1 MPRFLFS
8 GRSGRRTGH
17 TLRAMRTAAVAL
29 AALALVTT
37 ACSKDK
43 ATDTTAASVVETTAA
58 PVDTSAAPA
67 TDTKAAADTTAA
79 AETTVAPAADT
90 TTASFPL
97 PEDGTFQMGIEP
109 WLGYGGWLV
118 ADKQGLFA
126 NNGIDVKIATF
137 TTDDE
142 INAALVA
149 GKLDGANIATNTA
162 LRLKSEGTPITIVT
176 LLDQSNG
183 ADAII
188 AKKTVKSIADLKGKK
203 VAYEQGTTSDLLLNA
218 ALAAN
223 AMTLADITPVKLPA
237 ADVAAALQSG
247 QVDVGVTY
255 EPYITPFLAK
265 NTDFASLYPASNIP
279 GIVSDV
285 FVVRDEVLKSK
296 PGQIH
301 GLLVSLG
308 EAIDSYNSNPK
319 AAQDII
325 STGVGAKP
333 GELDLA
339 FKGVKLYT
347 TAEAKALLAG
357 DFAAK
362 TLPAV
367 LKAAT
372 DAGIITKPVDT
383 TKIIDTAPLQ
393 ALR

>member
-1 MPRFLFS
+1 M
-8 GRSGRRTGH
+8 
-17 TLRAMRTAAVAL
+17 A
-29 AALALVTT
+29 
-37 ACSKDK
+37 
-43 ATDTTAASVVETTAA
+43 
-58 PVDTSAAPA
+58 
-67 TDTKAAADTTAA
+67 
-79 AETTVAPAADT
+79 
-90 TTASFPL
+90 ASFPL

-118 ADKQGLFA
+118 ADKEGLFA

-149 GKLDGANIATNTA
+149 GKLDGANIATHTA

-188 AKKTVKSIADLKGKK
+188 AKKSIKSIADLKGKK

-357 DFAAK
+357 DFSAK

-383 TKIIDTAPLQ
+383 TTIIDTTPLD

>member
-1 MPRFLFS
+1 ML
-8 GRSGRRTGH
+8 RSPSVRRG
-17 TLRAMRTAAVAL
+17 AAVAF
-29 AALALVTT
+29 AALALIAS
-37 ACSKDK
+37 ACSKEN
-43 ATDTTAASVVETTAA
+43 AADTTAA
-58 PVDTSAAPA
+58 PVDTTAAPA
-67 TDTKAAADTTAA
+67 DTTAAPAAETTAASTETTAAAAQTTVAAAADTTAA
-79 AETTVAPAADT
+79 PAD
-90 TTASFPL
+90 FPL
-97 PEDGTFQMGIEP
+97 PESGTFQMGIEP

-118 ADKQGLFA
+118 ADKNGLFA
-126 NNGIDVKIATF
+126 NNGADVKISTF

-149 GKLDGANIATNTA
+149 GKLDGANVATHTA

-176 LLDQSNG
+176 LLDQSNE

-188 AKKTVKSIADLKGKK
+188 AKKTITSIADLKGKK

-223 AMTLADITPVKLPA
+223 GMTLADVTPVKLPA

-247 QVDVGVTY
+247 KVDVGVTY
-255 EPYITPFLAK
+255 EPYITPFLQK
-265 NTDFASLYPASNIP
+265 NSDFASLYPASNIP

-301 GLLVSLG
+301 ALLVSLG
-308 EAIDSYNSNPK
+308 EAIDSYTADPK

-325 STGVGAKP
+325 SIGVGAKP

-339 FKGVKLYT
+339 FKGVKFYT
-347 TAEAKALLAG
+347 TAEAKAQLAG
-357 DFAAK
+357 DFTAK

-372 DAGIITKPVDT
+372 DAGIITKSVDAAAMINT
-383 TKIIDTAPLQ
+383 TQLN
-393 ALR
+393 ALP

>member
-1 MPRFLFS
+1 MPRYPFS
-8 GRSGRRTGH
+8 GHSSRT
-17 TLRAMRTAAVAL
+17 LRTAAVAF
-29 AALALVTT
+29 AVLALVAT

-43 ATDTTAASVVETTAA
+43 ATDTAAAPVVETTAA
-58 PVDTSAAPA
+58 PADTSAAPA
-67 TDTKAAADTTAA
+67 TDTTAA
-79 AETTVAPAADT
+79 AETTPAAETTVAAGPADT
-90 TTASFPL
+90 AAAASFPL

-118 ADKQGLFA
+118 ADREGLFA

-149 GKLDGANIATNTA
+149 GKLDGANIATHTA

-188 AKKTVKSIADLKGKK
+188 AKKSIKSIADLKGKK

-357 DFAAK
+357 DFSTK

-383 TKIIDTAPLQ
+383 TTIIDTTPLD

>member
-8 GRSGRRTGH
+8 GRRGRRTGH
-17 TLRAMRTAAVAL
+17 TRRAMRTAAVAL

-43 ATDTTAASVVETTAA
+43 ATDTTAAASVVETTAA
-58 PVDTSAAPA
+58 PADTSAAPA
-67 TDTKAAADTTAA
+67 TDTTGVVDTTITVD
-79 AETTVAPAADT
+79 TTVAADT

-118 ADKQGLFA
+118 AEKQGLFA

-149 GKLDGANIATNTA
+149 GKLDGANIATHTA

-188 AKKTVKSIADLKGKK
+188 AKKTIKSIADLKGKK

-285 FVVRDEVLKSK
+285 FVVRDDVLKSK

-308 EAIDSYNSNPK
+308 EAIDSYNVNPK

-383 TKIIDTAPLQ
+383 TKIIDPTPLQ

>member
-1 MPRFLFS
+1 ML
-8 GRSGRRTGH
+8 RSPSARRG
-17 TLRAMRTAAVAL
+17 AAVAF
-29 AALALVTT
+29 AALALIAS

-43 ATDTTAASVVETTAA
+43 AADTTAA
-58 PVDTSAAPA
+58 PVDTTAPPAETTATVAETTATVAETTAAQTA
-67 TDTKAAADTTAA
+67 ETTAAVADTTAA
-79 AETTVAPAADT
+79 AAAD
-90 TTASFPL
+90 FPL
-97 PEDGTFQMGIEP
+97 PEEGTFQMGIEP

-118 ADKQGLFA
+118 ADKKGLFA
-126 NNGIDVKIATF
+126 NNGADVKISTF

-149 GKLDGANIATNTA
+149 GKLDGANVATHTA

-176 LLDQSNG
+176 LLDQSNE

-188 AKKTVKSIADLKGKK
+188 AKKTITSIADLKGKK

-223 AMTLADITPVKLPA
+223 GMTLADVTPVKLPA

-247 QVDVGVTY
+247 KVDVGVTY
-255 EPYITPFLAK
+255 EPYITPFLQK
-265 NTDFASLYPASNIP
+265 NSDFASLYPASNIP

-285 FVVRDEVLKSK
+285 FVVRDEVLKAK

-301 GLLVSLG
+301 ALLVSLG
-308 EAIDSYNSNPK
+308 EAIDSYTADPK

-339 FKGVKLYT
+339 FKGVKFYT
-347 TAEAKALLAG
+347 TAEAKAQLAG
-357 DFAAK
+357 DFTAR

-372 DAGIITKPVDT
+372 DAGIITKPVDAASMINT
-383 TKIIDTAPLQ
+383 TQLN
-393 ALR
+393 ALP